1 MKKALRYGYTLIE
14 MMIGLTVS
22 LIVLASALALFSV
35 NTSMGTQQLQRDF
48 LNTQLNMLATTIS
61 NEIKRAGFCF
71 DCVSTN
77 VFMLSDSLGDSS
89 SILIDDSA
97 TETKKRACILFAYN
111 HDKRSGALSL
121 DKDDAKGY
129 RLGQDSKNNP
139 VIEVYENWKG
149 LTNWN
154 CGSGSS
160 DGGTSGYWRDM
171 TFDRIVINTLTFQRS
186 SYHSVGSNTNRLQ
199 SIDIEIKASLKADS
213 SVVDSVNFSVVV
225 PNVDG

>member
-1 MKKALRYGYTLIE
+1 MKKTFLYGYTLIE

-22 LIVLASALALFSV
+22 LIVLTSSLALFSV
-35 NTSMGTQQLQRDF
+35 NTTMGTQQLQRDF
-48 LNTQLNMLATTIS
+48 LHTQLNMLATTIS
-61 NEIKRAGFCF
+61 NEVKRAGFCF

-77 VFMLSDSLGDSS
+77 VFMLSDSMGNSS

-97 TETKKRACILFAYN
+97 TKTDAGGCILFAYN
-111 HDKRSGALSL
+111 HDKRSGALL
-121 DKDDAKGY
+121 LNKDDAKGY

-154 CGSGSS
+154 CASGSS
-160 DGGTSGYWRDM
+160 DGGTSGYWQDM
-171 TFDRIVINTLTFQRS
+171 TFDRVVVNTLTFQRS
-186 SYHSVGSNTNRLQ
+186 SYNSVGSNTNRLQ
-199 SIDIEIKASLKADS
+199 SIDIEIKASLKVDS
-213 SVVDSVNFSVVV
+213 SITDTVNFSVAV